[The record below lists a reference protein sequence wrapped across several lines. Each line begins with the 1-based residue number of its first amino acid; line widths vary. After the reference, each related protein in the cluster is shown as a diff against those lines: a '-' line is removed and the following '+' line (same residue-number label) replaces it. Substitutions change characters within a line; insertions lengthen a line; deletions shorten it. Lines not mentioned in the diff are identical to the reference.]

1 VSELLDSFRDALPY
15 LKTIALVIGLT
26 LGLIAAAAGMYVA
39 RAAVGPLW
47 RVLQWMFAYT
57 QGERPG
63 ELVAGIIFGARM
75 LCWAGLIGVGVWF
88 LVH

>member
-1 VSELLDSFRDALPY
+1 VSELLDGFRDALPY
-15 LKTIALVIGLT
+15 VKAIALVIALT
-26 LGLIAAAAGMYVA
+26 LGLIAAAAGMYVVRTTA
-39 RAAVGPLW
+39 GPLW
-47 RVLQWMFAYT
+47 RVAQWMFAHT

-75 LCWAGLIGVGVWF
+75 LAWSGLIGVAVWF